1 MEVERDEA
9 FQRRTWGAQRVG
21 RILLV
26 LLLLAALLGLFG
38 PGIFNGATLGAGGED
53 GGPLRV
59 AYPRTWRCHSA
70 FTLRV
75 LLGPEATR
83 AGAARLRLG
92 QDYLDAVVVES
103 VHPQPTGMEL
113 GPDGVVY
120 TFAVAAPGRPGT
132 VTLELKPQR
141 AGRLAGEI
149 GLEGQPPCAGANSSS
164 PDHQP
169 ATPLRFCSSPPTLW
183 TPYCVP
189 PQFTFFCC
197 CSFA

>member
-9 FQRRTWGAQRVG
+9 FQRRTWGAQRAG

-38 PGIFNGATLGAGGED
+38 PGIFNGATLGAGN
-53 GGPLRV
+53 GGALRV
-59 AYPRTWRCHSA
+59 AYPRTWRRHSA
-70 FTLRV
+70 FTVRV
-75 LLGPEATR
+75 RLGPEATR
-83 AGAARLRLG
+83 AGTARLRLG

-120 TFAVAAPGRPGT
+120 TFAVAAPGQPGT

-149 GLEGQPPCAGANSSS
+149 GLEGQPPLRW
-164 PDHQP
+164 HQFIFP
-169 ATPLRFCSSPPTLW
+169 
-183 TPYCVP
+183 
-189 PQFTFFCC
+189 
-197 CSFA
+197 